1 MEYLEGYYWATYKG
15 QRHIYVAIGSDYE
28 GGEQNFQCVRGGD
41 VVKVSELSNLVSCEE
56 EN

>member
-1 MEYLEGYYWATYKG
+1 MEYLEGYFWATCEG
-15 QRHIYVAIGSDYE
+15 QRRIYLAIGSDYE

-41 VVKVSELSNLVSCEE
+41 VVKRSELSNLVSCEE